1 MFVSST
7 FNLKLYQGFHLP
19 DIVPEK
25 QRRFAIDIVRKLRAV
40 GFEAYWAGGCVR
52 DQLLGREPH
61 DYDVAT
67 SAEPPEIR
75 NLFGKRRTLPIG
87 AAFGVITVLGPRDAG
102 QIEVATF
109 RRDAR
114 YSDGRHP
121 DSVTFSTA
129 REDATRRDFT
139 INGLFYDPIEQRV
152 IDFVD
157 GRKDLKQQVI
167 RAIGLARERFTEDKL
182 RMLRAVRFSAT
193 LDFSLDENTLAAV
206 REMAPE
212 ISVVSAERI
221 AGEMERMLVDPN
233 RTTAVRLLL
242 ESGLAAVVL
251 PEIVSSDSALDSCDD
266 YAKIGKVIERLSEP
280 SFPLAL
286 AALLYQRTD
295 SQGAIGVCRRW
306 RMSNSHTDRVGW
318 LLDHRGKIEAARAM
332 KWSALQKILVADGA
346 EELLALEEAVALAGS
361 GPTDDVDYCRSLL
374 QRPREELDPPPL
386 LTGDKLL
393 EHGVPAGPAYRLL
406 LEEARNAQLDELIHT
421 KAEALELVDRLIEE
435 NNRK

>member
-1 MFVSST
+1 M
-7 FNLKLYQGFHLP
+7 
-19 DIVPEK
+19 PEK
-25 QRRFAIDIVRKLRAV
+25 QRRFAVDIVRKLRAV
-40 GFEAYWAGGCVR
+40 EFEAYWAGGCVR

-67 SAEPPEIR
+67 NAEPPEIR

-129 REDATRRDFT
+129 QEDATRRDFT
-139 INGLFYDPIEQRV
+139 INGLFFDPIEKRI

-157 GRKDLKQQVI
+157 GRKDLKRQII
-167 RAIGLARERFTEDKL
+167 RAIGQPRERFTEDKL
-182 RMLRAVRFSAT
+182 RMLRAVRFTAT
-193 LDFSLDENTLAAV
+193 LDFSLDEKTLAAI

-221 AGEMERMLVDPN
+221 AGEMERMLVDQN
-233 RTTAVRLLL
+233 RATALRLLL

-251 PEIVSSDSALDSCDD
+251 PEIVPSDGDH
-266 YAKIGKVIERLSEP
+266 AKITAVIERLSEP

-295 SQGAIGVCRRW
+295 SQGAIGVCGRW

-318 LLDHRGKIEAARAM
+318 LLDRCGSIAAAGEM
-332 KWSALQKILVADGA
+332 KWSALQKILIADGA
-346 EELLALEEAVALAGS
+346 EELLALEEAIALAGS
-361 GPTDDVDYCRSLL
+361 ESTEDVDYCRSLL
-374 QRPREELDPPPL
+374 ERPREELDPPPL
-386 LTGDKLL
+386 LTGDDLL
-393 EHGVPAGPAYRLL
+393 EHGVPAGPKYRLL
-406 LEEARNAQLDELIHT
+406 LDETRNSQLDELIHT
-421 KAEALELVDRLIEE
+421 KAEALELVDRLIEKE
-435 NNRK
+435 NHK